1 MALGLLVDVMQSE
14 VLRGVYVV
22 SFSLA
27 SLAMRRTC
35 HMLQFKKDDRLVE
48 EKLNP
53 SEPNLDQ
60 PNL

>member
-1 MALGLLVDVMQSE
+1 MALGMLVDVMQSE
-14 VLRGVYVV
+14 ALRGVYVV

-27 SLAMRRTC
+27 SLAMRTC